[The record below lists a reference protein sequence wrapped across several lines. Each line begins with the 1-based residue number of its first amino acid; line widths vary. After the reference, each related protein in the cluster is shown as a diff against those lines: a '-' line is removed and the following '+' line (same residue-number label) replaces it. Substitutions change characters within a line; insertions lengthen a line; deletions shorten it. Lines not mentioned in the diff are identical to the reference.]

1 MKINNISIVIPI
13 LNEEKN
19 LIRLIKEI
27 EDVKK
32 QMNLNNFEIILV
44 DDNSTDNTHEI
55 LDNIKSK
62 KKFVRYFIRKK
73 KRRDLTQ
80 SLYIGFNR
88 SLYENIVVMDGDLQH
103 PPRYIKKLLQVFFK
117 NKADVVIG
125 SRNLFKKRG
134 PGLNLFRYISSL
146 FIIYII
152 NFLLDNKTTD
162 PLSGFFIFRKKIYKK
177 NKKKLFGQGYKIL
190 ADIIYSCPEKLK
202 ILDCDIFF
210 DSRKSGKSKM
220 NLLVLL
226 QLIIFIIKSFLVK
239 WKIRI

>member
-19 LIRLIKEI
+19 LIRLIKGI
-27 EDVKK
+27 EDVKN
-32 QMNLNNFEIILV
+32 QMNLNNFEVILV
-44 DDNSTDNTHEI
+44 DDNSTDNTRKI
-55 LDNIKSK
+55 LDNIKNK
-62 KKFVRYFIRKK
+62 KKFIRFFIRKK
-73 KRRDLTQ
+73 KMRDLTQ
-80 SLYIGFNR
+80 SLFIGFDK

-103 PPRYIKKLLQVFFK
+103 PPRYIKKILRVFFK

-162 PLSGFFIFRKKIYKK
+162 PLSGFFIFKKRIYKK